1 MNSVSAPH
9 RCGLTPWCALIFKL
23 QSRWHTKHYSVYK
36 YSRIS
41 WVPFPLIDWAL
52 HNSMHALRLR
62 SHSTAVQLQSTG
74 FRETKNDRRAYLS
87 LRIVCNSR
95 TWSFI
100 LIILRLGPNSAGFC
114 HRGGFSSGMS
124 LRPFVNSQSS
134 AAVKHLSDVSE
145 ASVVF
150 CVPFCSLTFTRSG
163 IIWKTELIHPHKQE
177 NITFPSVPTLPQ
189 SYRKSPSHDAKRQV
203 SRQNVPLCTRT
214 TTTSTTTFNFYWHF
228 HE

>member
-1 MNSVSAPH
+1 MNCPWWILCPH
-9 RCGLTPWCALIFKL
+9 HIAVDLPPGVHWSSSFNHAGTLNTVLYINIAEFPESLFSLIE
-23 QSRWHTKHYSVYK
+23 
-36 YSRIS
+36 
-41 WVPFPLIDWAL
+41 WAL

-114 HRGGFSSGMS
+114 HSAGFSSGMS

-134 AAVKHLSDVSE
+134 AVVMHLSDVSE

-177 NITFPSVPTLPQ
+177 NIT
-189 SYRKSPSHDAKRQV
+189 
-203 SRQNVPLCTRT
+203 
-214 TTTSTTTFNFYWHF
+214 
-228 HE
+228 